1 MTTTVCLREGG
12 AATSPKWAAAAYE
25 NSSDKTLIRRIA
37 AGDQSAMRAL
47 FARYRVRVYRWLL
60 RLVDDESLAEDLLS
74 EVFLDLWRHAAS
86 FEARSSLSTWL
97 LAIARYKALSARR
110 RRTDAELDEAT
121 TSTVPDIADGPEVT
135 LQKKN
140 RPEALRQSL
149 LRLSPDHREVIDLAY
164 YHGKSVKEIAEIV
177 SISEATVKTRMFH
190 ARRKL
195 AELVETT

>member
-1 MTTTVCLREGG
+1 MAMVCIRGG
-12 AATSPKWAAAAYE
+12 GVAASPEWAAARE
-25 NSSDKTLIRRIA
+25 SSSDKTLTRRIA
-37 AGDQSAMRAL
+37 AGDQSAMQAL
-47 FARYRVRVYRWLL
+47 FARYRVRVYRWLR
-60 RLVDDESLAEDLLS
+60 RLVDDEALAEDLLS
-74 EVFLDLWRHAAS
+74 EVFLDVWRHAAS

-97 LAIARYKALSARR
+97 LAIARHKALSARR

-121 TSTVPDIADGPEVT
+121 VSTVPDDPEVT

-140 RPEALRQSL
+140 RAEALRQSL
-149 LRLSPDHREVIDLAY
+149 LQLSPDHREVIDLAY

-177 SISEATVKTRMFH
+177 SISEATVKTRMFY

>member
-1 MTTTVCLREGG
+1 MATVCIRGGG
-12 AATSPKWAAAAYE
+12 AAASAEWAAARE
-25 NSSDKTLIRRIA
+25 SSSDETLTRRIA
-37 AGDQSAMRAL
+37 AGDQSAMRTL

-60 RLVDDESLAEDLLS
+60 RLVDDEALAEDLLS
-74 EVFLDLWRHAAS
+74 EVFLDVWRHAAS

-97 LAIARYKALSARR
+97 LAIARYKAFSARR

-121 TSTVPDIADGPEVT
+121 VSTVPDTRDDPEVT

-140 RPEALRQSL
+140 RAEALRRSL
-149 LRLSPDHREVIDLAY
+149 PRLSPQHREIIDLAY

-177 SISEATVKTRMFH
+177 SISEATVKTRMFYG
-190 ARRKL
+190 RRKL

>member
-1 MTTTVCLREGG
+1 MATVCIRGGG
-12 AATSPKWAAAAYE
+12 AAAAAEWAAARE
-25 NSSDKTLIRRIA
+25 SSSDETLTRRIA

-60 RLVDDESLAEDLLS
+60 RLVDDEALAEDLLS
-74 EVFLDLWRHAAS
+74 EVFLDVWRHAAS

-97 LAIARYKALSARR
+97 LAIARCKALSARR

-121 TSTVPDIADGPEVT
+121 VSTVPDTTDDPEVT
-135 LQKKN
+135 LQKEN
-140 RPEALRQSL
+140 RAEALRRSL
-149 LRLSPDHREVIDLAY
+149 PRLSPEHREVIDLAY

-177 SISEATVKTRMFH
+177 STSEATVKTRMFY

>member
-1 MTTTVCLREGG
+1 MTTVCLREGG
-12 AATSPKWAAAAYE
+12 AATSPKWATAAYE

-97 LAIARYKALSARR
+97 LAIARHKALSARR

-121 TSTVPDIADGPEVT
+121 VSTVPDDPEVT
-135 LQKKN
+135 LQK
-140 RPEALRQSL
+140 
-149 LRLSPDHREVIDLAY
+149 
-164 YHGKSVKEIAEIV
+164 
-177 SISEATVKTRMFH
+177 TVKTRMFY

>member
-1 MTTTVCLREGG
+1 MATVCIRGGG
-12 AATSPKWAAAAYE
+12 AAASAEWAAARE
-25 NSSDKTLIRRIA
+25 SSSDETLIRRIA

-60 RLVDDESLAEDLLS
+60 RLVDDEALAEDLLS
-74 EVFLDLWRHAAS
+74 EVFLDVWRHAAS
-86 FEARSSLSTWL
+86 FEARSSLSKLL

-121 TSTVPDIADGPEVT
+121 VSTVPDTADDPEVT

-140 RPEALRQSL
+140 RAEALRQSL
-149 LRLSPDHREVIDLAY
+149 PRLSPEHREVIDLAY

-177 SISEATVKTRMFH
+177 SISEATVKTRMFY